1 MTAPGAAVVER
12 AGGRSGVSRWLGPA
26 VVTAGVLVL
35 TLAPLGFTD
44 NTYIQTVLILTLLLV
59 VSASGWNI
67 ISGFAGYVSLG
78 QSAFIGVGAYTVG
91 ILSRHTEVSPFVLA
105 PLGGVAA
112 ALLAAILG
120 LVAMRARGHAFV
132 IITIAFL
139 FLMQTLALNLPS
151 ITGGSAGI
159 TLPLPTWSRDLGELP
174 FYYAM
179 LALAVLSVAL
189 AAWVRRSKLGAGLL
203 AIRED
208 EGKAAAIGIR
218 TPAYKLIGFVVS
230 AVLIGIA
237 GGVDGYFLTFIDPRG
252 MFDILISVQIVLA
265 ALLGGRGTIWGPVLG
280 AFLLQPLSEV
290 VNNYFGTRVGIR
302 LLVFGGLLALVVM
315 VMPNGIIPTVATALR
330 RRRERGRA
338 VPFIEQPVRLA
349 KVPAGAAGAEAAPN
363 GQAEAPAGA
372 AGSAGAAEPSEAPA
386 PSEGHEPAGTPRM
399 PEPAATARPG
409 EAPALGPVARVVEPG
424 AGPAP
429 ERRALLQIQGLSKR
443 FGGLTALDGCSF
455 SVGEG
460 TITGLI
466 GPNGS
471 GKTTVF
477 NLVSGTVPRA
487 GGEVHFDSRRIDQ
500 LRPWER
506 SGLGIGRTF
515 QITRLFKQL
524 TVLENV
530 VAPLSRFSL
539 RQLASGGTSGAEAAR
554 ARELLD
560 LVGLGAFG
568 GRVAGTLSFGQQ
580 KLVELAQVL
589 MLEPKLI
596 LLDEPAGGVNP
607 GLIEHLADLIRQLN
621 REGISFLVVE
631 HNMPL
636 VLELCDPVVVLAG
649 GRCIAQGPPKAIQRD
664 PAVLGA
670 YLGGDGG
677 MPHGAGEPQGGA
689 PVDREGSGGPQGG
702 APVGREL

>member
-1 MTAPGAAVVER
+1 LSGTSEALAER
-12 AGGRSGVSRWLGPA
+12 QTGRSRATRWLSPA
-26 VVTAGVLVL
+26 AMVVGVLAVAL
-35 TLAPLGFTD
+35 LPLASPGNL
-44 NTYIQTVLILTLLLV
+44 YVQTVLILTLLLV
-59 VSASGWNI
+59 VSSSGWNI

-91 ILSRHTEVSPFVLA
+91 ILSLHWKGVSPFLLA
-105 PLGGVAA
+105 PLGGVTAA
-112 ALLAAILG
+112 VLAAILG

-139 FLMQTLALNLPS
+139 FLMQTLALNLQNL
-151 ITGGSAGI
+151 TGGSAGI
-159 TLPLPTWSRDLGELP
+159 TLPLPTWGRDLGDLP

-179 LALAVLSVAL
+179 LVLAVLSVAL

-237 GGVDGYFLTFIDPRG
+237 GGIDGYFLTFIDPRG

-280 AFLLQPLSEV
+280 AFLIQPLNEV
-290 VNNYFGTRVGIR
+290 VNNYFGTQLGIR
-302 LLVFGGLLALVVM
+302 LLVFGGLLAAVVM
-315 VMPNGIIPTVATALR
+315 VMPNGIIPSIQKLLR
-330 RRRERGRA
+330 TRRERGSG
-338 VPFIEQPVRLA
+338 VPFIERPIRR
-349 KVPAGAAGAEAAPN
+349 AAAPEGDAAAAQAAVEGSPQAPPLKASAVDREAA
-363 GQAEAPAGA
+363 
-372 AGSAGAAEPSEAPA
+372 S
-386 PSEGHEPAGTPRM
+386 T
-399 PEPAATARPG
+399 
-409 EAPALGPVARVVEPG
+409 
-424 AGPAP
+424 P
-429 ERRALLQIQGLSKR
+429 ERRPLLELERLSKR
-443 FGGLTALDGCSF
+443 FGGLTALDDCTF
-455 SVGEG
+455 SVREG
-460 TITGLI
+460 SITGLI

-477 NLVSGTVPRA
+477 NLVSGFVPGAR
-487 GGEVHFDSRRIDQ
+487 GEVRFDSQRIDQ
-500 LRPWER
+500 LRSWVRP
-506 SGLGIGRTF
+506 SLGIGRTF

-530 VAPLSRFSL
+530 VAPLSQFSL
-539 RQLASGGTSGAEAAR
+539 RQLASGGTSGSEAAR

-568 GRVAGTLSFGQQ
+568 GRTAGTLSFGQQ

-589 MLEPKLI
+589 MLEPRLI

-607 GLIEHLADLIRQLN
+607 SLIGHIADLIRELN
-621 REGISFLVVE
+621 RGGISFLVVE

-636 VLELCDPVVVLAG
+636 VLELCDPVIVLAA
-649 GRCIAQGPPKAIQRD
+649 GRCIAQGPPKVIQRD
-664 PAVLGA
+664 PEVLGA
-670 YLGGDGG
+670 YLGGDGQ
-677 MPHGAGEPQGGA
+677 ATERLE
-689 PVDREGSGGPQGG
+689 V
-702 APVGREL
+702 